1 MLNSVLGQ
9 ELAIATAAGKGDAG
23 NLAEENL
30 HPFVV
35 GHVVDIADL
44 LLLGVDSRYE
54 EVRLDYFLGPL
65 F

>member
-9 ELAIATAAGKGDAG
+9 ELAIATAAGMGDPG
-23 NLAEENL
+23 NLAEESL

-44 LLLGVDSRYE
+44 LLLRVDSRYE
-54 EVRLDYFLGPL
+54 EVRLDLGPL